1 MVRQGPP
8 RPCGV
13 TSCHVRVAV
22 FTSLQRAQTGGL
34 TAAPGRCSWGRES
47 RDAPGTAA
55 VAVVLRARGVTH
67 AASRSTG
74 ASAEVPPRSFC
85 RAGRART
92 PFFSLFSRPRGR
104 PCSRVRHGA
113 ARARR
118 RKPRGPRGP
127 SGRHVL
133 GFGRFVCT
141 PSRSPASR
149 PSVHGVSAVSRS
161 SSRYSVNNSR
171 DGFLTK
177 STESELQTSPSP
189 PTETA
194 PRRARPRARHGRA
207 ASADS
212 RRRRRVWRRGAGQ
225 QRNDLFLKF
234 LHLKLFWGKNCE
246 KQDVHI

>member
-1 MVRQGPP
+1 MRQGPP
-8 RPCGV
+8 RPCGGDQLPC
-13 TSCHVRVAV
+13 TSGSFHFLTEGTDGRADCRSRAMLMGPRVEGRPRDR
-22 FTSLQRAQTGGL
+22 SRRRG
-34 TAAPGRCSWGRES
+34 PG
-47 RDAPGTAA
+47 
-55 VAVVLRARGVTH
+55 
-67 AASRSTG
+67 ASRSTG

-85 RAGRART
+85 RART

-104 PCSRVRHGA
+104 PCSRVHHGA
-113 ARARR
+113 ACARR

-133 GFGRFVCT
+133 GFGCFVCT

-212 RRRRRVWRRGAGQ
+212 RRRRRVWRRRARQ

-234 LHLKLFWGKNCE
+234 LHLKLFWGKN
-246 KQDVHI
+246 